1 MIQVGRNGR
10 SSALSPCRIA
20 ENRTVLPPHGL
31 GVRSACGEPGP
42 ANSIRGCCRAGG
54 TLATTCRHQG
64 QLCILL
70 TCLAFSC
77 PHGQSGARQARPV
90 TVGSVGPVAGH
101 SFFPPL
107 PHALCRCAPHT
118 PEMGTLG
125 KDGATPKTA
134 ALETFAIKSLGVTA
148 ASAVFVPSAT
158 HREVCWKGH
167 VSENTLPGGEDA
179 GWSL

>member
-1 MIQVGRNGR
+1 MDWGSDQPSAGLVLQTASVAAAEQVGH
-10 SSALSPCRIA
+10 
-20 ENRTVLPPHGL
+20 LPPPAVTRDSCAFCSHVLRFPAHMARVVPGRPDPSPWGVWGPWL
-31 GVRSACGEPGP
+31 GIPS
-42 ANSIRGCCRAGG
+42 S
-54 TLATTCRHQG
+54 
-64 QLCILL
+64 
-70 TCLAFSC
+70 S
-77 PHGQSGARQARPV
+77 
-90 TVGSVGPVAGH
+90 
-101 SFFPPL
+101 PL

-125 KDGATPKTA
+125 KDGATSKTA

-148 ASAVFVPSAT
+148 ASAVFVPSTT